1 MAGSDAA
8 LKSGFGTVSDRS
20 KVSDEQ
26 EGHQLPRAVFLQT
39 LQNVLPCLGRSL
51 SSLSYHL

>member
-26 EGHQLPRAVFLQT
+26 EGHQLPRAVFLET